1 MAIRFRTARYRLAGK
16 IIRMQHEALARTKI
30 FLHNSE
36 FDLGGRLTGALSREA
51 KLLAE
56 CGAVCA
62 VERSSESVSVLAA
75 KGIDWNL
82 LQRMAAGHGMS
93 AMVWRMLSNHPTHA
107 PHDVLEALRSRHL
120 IVSARS
126 LYLVNEL
133 IRVCEL
139 LAKSGLTAIAF
150 KGPTLAALA
159 YREPGLREF
168 SDLDLLVPFSE
179 FPAARQALIAH
190 GYRPRCAD
198 ARPLTSAVFQCY
210 EDIFTASDAVALLD
224 VHWRALPRHFDFA
237 DPALLQTRTQR
248 IELNG
253 RPLATLATEDLILF
267 LCIHGAKHGW
277 PLLSW
282 ICDLAGLIHRGVGID
297 WAALLFRAEASQCRR
312 ALLLG
317 LKLAH
322 ELIGVAIPSEFLAAM
337 STDPVINRLAGRVV
351 HAMFLNFGDRVG
363 LSQELIIPL
372 LSIETAARRMR
383 YLADRTIWPTLE
395 DWEAM
400 PLPAPLFPL
409 YFLTRPFRLAF
420 AKARRSLVG

>member
-1 MAIRFRTARYRLAGK
+1 
-16 IIRMQHEALARTKI
+16 
-30 FLHNSE
+30 LHDTE
-36 FDLGGRLTGALSREA
+36 FDFDRGLTGALSREA

-62 VERSSESVSVLAA
+62 VERNCESLSALAA
-75 KGIDWNL
+75 KEIDWNL
-82 LQRMAAGHGMS
+82 LQRVAAGHGMN
-93 AMVWRMLSNHPTHA
+93 AMVWRALSNHPTRV
-107 PHDVLEALRSRHL
+107 PSDVLKALRSRHL
-120 IVSARS
+120 VISARS
-126 LYLVNEL
+126 LYLANQL
-133 IRVCEL
+133 THVCGL
-139 LAKSGLTAIAF
+139 LEQSGVSVIAF

-168 SDLDLLVPFSE
+168 SDLDLLVPFFE
-179 FPAARQALIAH
+179 FPAARQTLIAH

-198 ARPLTSAVFQCY
+198 ARALTSAVFQCY
-210 EDIFTASDAVALLD
+210 EDTFTASDALALLD

-253 RPLATLATEDLILF
+253 RSVATLATEDLILF

-282 ICDLAGLIHRGVGID
+282 ICDLAGLIHRGTGID
-297 WAALLFRAEASQCRR
+297 WLALLSRAEASQCRR

-322 ELIGVAIPSEFLAAM
+322 ELMGVAIPPEILAAM
-337 STDPVINRLAGRVV
+337 RTDPAVNRLARRVV
-351 HAMFLNFGDRVG
+351 YAMFLNFGDRIG
-363 LSQELIIPL
+363 LSQELIVPL
-372 LSIETAARRMR
+372 LSIETAERRIR
-383 YLADRTIWPTLE
+383 YLADRAVSPTLE

-400 PLPAPLFPL
+400 PLPASLFPL
-409 YFLTRPFRLAF
+409 YFITRPFRLAF
-420 AKARRSLVG
+420 AKAKRSWAA